1 MLLSSSSV
9 TAFGTIEQIVQA
21 GPASDLDV
29 EAGLDHGIT
38 HVLQLADQR
47 HVLGAV
53 VVLKPVDVVQQHEV
67 LGLCAHAAIVAVA
80 AVVAHARPAE
90 ELANIADLFAR
101 QLVRAVD
108 LTLDCC

>member
-53 VVLKPVDVVQQHEV
+53 VVLEPVDVVQQHEV

-80 AVVAHARPAE
+80 VVVKYGSSKDD
-90 ELANIADLFAR
+90 ELEWAIVAS
-101 QLVRAVD
+101 
-108 LTLDCC
+108 